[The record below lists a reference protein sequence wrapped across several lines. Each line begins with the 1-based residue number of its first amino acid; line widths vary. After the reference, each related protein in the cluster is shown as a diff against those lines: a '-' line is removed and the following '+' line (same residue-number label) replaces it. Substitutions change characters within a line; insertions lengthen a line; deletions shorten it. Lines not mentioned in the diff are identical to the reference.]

1 MAARPGLGRVAT
13 VAARWGSWGREQVMV
28 GGVVN
33 WDPLISLASVLAVLL
48 PLVMLVTK
56 WEKRSNAKAYGAAW
70 KEVCHVLADPH
81 VHEGTVLRGTWKDR
95 RFVASAIEYW
105 AGQYAGTVSRYR
117 VRMTPARTG
126 PAWEMKASNGWALR
140 TNRLATQQCL
150 LEAGLGRA
158 VEEVM
163 ETVAHV
169 RVGARLSYDPREKDV
184 VFEDGVGH
192 PPCPQDFAAHLE
204 LVRRAVEISESLP
217 VEGPHAGAGEGAI
230 RPHLRVGTPPLLL
243 LGSCFPA
250 ALAGLGF
257 GESAPWTYALL
268 PMALVAPLV
277 WKVRIGRP

>member
-1 MAARPGLGRVAT
+1 
-13 VAARWGSWGREQVMV
+13 MV

-33 WDPLISLASVLAVLL
+33 WDPLVSVAGTLAVIG
-48 PLVMLVTK
+48 PLVVLVTK
-56 WEKRSNAKAYGAAW
+56 WEMRSKGKAYSVAW

-81 VHEGTVLRGTWKDR
+81 AHEGTMLRGTWKGR
-95 RFVASAIEYW
+95 SFVASAIEYW
-105 AGQYAGTVSRYR
+105 AGEYAGTVSHYK
-117 VRMTPARTG
+117 VRMTPVRSG
-126 PAWEMKASNGWALR
+126 PAWEMKASDGWALR
-140 TNRLATQQCL
+140 TNRLLTQQCL
-150 LEAGLGRA
+150 LNAGLGQA

-184 VFEDGVGH
+184 VFQDGIGD

-217 VEGPHAGAGEGAI
+217 VEAPHAAAGEGPI

-243 LGSCFPA
+243 LGSFFPA
-250 ALAGLGF
+250 ALAGLAF
-257 GESAPWTYALL
+257 GEHWPWTYALL
-268 PMALVAPLV
+268 PMALVAPQM